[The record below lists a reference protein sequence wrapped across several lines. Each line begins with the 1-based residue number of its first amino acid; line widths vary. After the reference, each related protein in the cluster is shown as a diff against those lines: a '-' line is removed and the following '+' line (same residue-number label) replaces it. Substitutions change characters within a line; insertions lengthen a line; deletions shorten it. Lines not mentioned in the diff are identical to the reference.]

1 MHNDIYTINELQ
13 EFIQETS
20 FNRHCTMDITAPQIF
35 ELIIN
40 ISIPNVI
47 SILPSIT
54 CIGVLGMEKDLVFS
68 ANTVDLTLIPTNN
81 PSKRCLSC
89 QSIVKL
95 MYRPRPTF

>member
-20 FNRHCTMDITAPQIF
+20 FNRHCTMDIAAPQIF

-54 CIGVLGMEKDLVFS
+54 CIGVLGMENDFVFS
-68 ANTVDLTLIPTNN
+68 ANILLI
-81 PSKRCLSC
+81 
-89 QSIVKL
+89 
-95 MYRPRPTF
+95 